1 MKEYS
6 IRLISYYSTLIKSTI
21 TLTSLK
27 LRLIKD
33 YRNLE
38 EVRIYLK
45 EQEGLT
51 LISNMCSMWSLD
63 LESQR
68 KYKINS

>member
-6 IRLISYYSTLIKSTI
+6 IRLLSYSALTKSTI
-21 TLTSLK
+21 TLTSTE

-33 YRNLE
+33 YGNLE
-38 EVRIYLK
+38 EVRTYLK
-45 EQEGLT
+45 GQEGLT
-51 LISNMCSMWSLD
+51 LTSSMCSMWSLD

-68 KYKINS
+68 KYKINP